1 MALMVWSTAAG
12 RCSAGAVA
20 EHLHLSYQ
28 QKAGGRGQ
36 REREAGSWW
45 RGSGLVREQGVRE
58 SRLSPSPCPQ
68 DDHGRAARHLRQ
80 HAGRVAFLACGPLSL
95 RGSKQPQEAGMKVAL
110 SPPQG
115 SRT

>member
-1 MALMVWSTAAG
+1 MCECM
-12 RCSAGAVA
+12 SACRYVS
-20 EHLHLSYQ
+20 LSCECVVSES
-28 QKAGGRGQ
+28 A
-36 REREAGSWW
+36 EAG
-45 RGSGLVREQGVRE
+45 
-58 SRLSPSPCPQ
+58 Q

>member
-1 MALMVWSTAAG
+1 M
-12 RCSAGAVA
+12 
-20 EHLHLSYQ
+20 
-28 QKAGGRGQ
+28 
-36 REREAGSWW
+36 
-45 RGSGLVREQGVRE
+45 REQGVRE

-110 SPPQG
+110 SPPQVTVG
-115 SRT
+115 AVALRLWTAEW